1 MSNKLTNKDLL
12 ILELNKL
19 KINIETKIKKLYT
32 LRKLPHRRIAKG
44 VELLKLVEKTILH
57 TDKFEKSEAQ
67 ECLMELKEQ
76 GIMVT
81 NTWNDF
87 FF

>member
-12 ILELNKL
+12 ILELKEL

-32 LRKLPHRRIAKG
+32 LRKLPHGRIAKG

-67 ECLMELKEQ
+67 ECLIELNEK

-81 NTWNDF
+81 NRLD
-87 FF
+87 